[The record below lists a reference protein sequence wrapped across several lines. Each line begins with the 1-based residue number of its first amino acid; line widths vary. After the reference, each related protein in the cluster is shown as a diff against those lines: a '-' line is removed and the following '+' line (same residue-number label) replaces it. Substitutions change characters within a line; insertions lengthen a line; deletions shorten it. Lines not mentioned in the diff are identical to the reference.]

1 MELTAY
7 QLALIG
13 GAFTVAGALI
23 AVLSGH
29 FLAKKLSSYTY
40 RLQKLDEA
48 RNSIIFH
55 FNGVYPVVSE
65 WPDEIGAYLKNKTPE
80 LAAFIQQ
87 CKAHMLESDFNQ
99 LLEARDELLKDIDG
113 YISKQNDPAE
123 LFYGNAHPRKG
134 QVRLRDNINNII
146 ACIK

>member
-7 QLALIG
+7 QLSLIG
-13 GAFTVAGALI
+13 GAFAVAGALI

-40 RLQKLDEA
+40 RLQKLDEV
-48 RNSIIFH
+48 RSSIIFH

-65 WPDEIGAYLKNKTPE
+65 WPVEIGNYLKTKVPD
-80 LAAFIQQ
+80 LAAFIHQ
-87 CKAHMLESDFNQ
+87 CEAHMSESDFNQ
-99 LLEARDELLKDIDG
+99 LIEARDALLKDIDG
-113 YISKQNDPAE
+113 YITKQNDAAE
-123 LFYGNAHPRKG
+123 LFYGNANPRKG

>member
-1 MELTAY
+1 MELTPY

-48 RNSIIFH
+48 RSSIIFL
-55 FNGVYPVVSE
+55 FSEVYPVVSE
-65 WPDEIGAYLKNKTPE
+65 WPVEIGTYLKTKIPD
-80 LAAFIQQ
+80 LAAFIHQ
-87 CKAHMLESDFNQ
+87 CEAHMSENDFNK
-99 LLEARDELLKDIDG
+99 LVEARDAFLGDIDG
-113 YISKQNDPAE
+113 YITKQNDAAE
-123 LFYGNAHPRKG
+123 LFYCNAHPRKG
-134 QVRLRDNINNII
+134 QARLRDNISSII
-146 ACIK
+146 TCIK